1 MSKAGGEGAEAA
13 AGPGASKKENSSAVT
28 AASVSTTSTVSEAS
42 IPQHQQTTTKVPS
55 PDPPVPPTNEKTPP
69 AVLTN
74 EKTPPA
80 VLTNKKIS
88 AEASTPALLSP
99 SSLAEMLPPTFT
111 NGLAWWGRDASYGVR
126 TGGVWAHGGCM
137 QGVRTHVYL
146 WPARRVSVV
155 VLTNGEGSYRRAIA
169 AVCDVLD
176 IPSDHLC

>member
-1 MSKAGGEGAEAA
+1 
-13 AGPGASKKENSSAVT
+13 
-28 AASVSTTSTVSEAS
+28 
-42 IPQHQQTTTKVPS
+42 
-55 PDPPVPPTNEKTPP
+55 
-69 AVLTN
+69 
-74 EKTPPA
+74 
-80 VLTNKKIS
+80 
-88 AEASTPALLSP
+88 
-99 SSLAEMLPPTFT
+99 MLPPTFT

-169 AVCDVLD
+169 AVCDVLN